1 MQVVTLSLYRFDG
14 PRLRTWA
21 FLMMGAAR
29 LMLPRVVGLEF
40 WKLCGTGVGE
50 GFTPRL
56 FPDEVAVLC
65 AWPSL
70 AAARH
75 RLAHA
80 KPFTAYSRRAS
91 AEVTFF
97 LMPTSARGSWAG
109 VEPFRPEEDHSR
121 GPLVA
126 LTRATVKPLRS
137 LRFWQRVPDISA
149 GIGRDP
155 NVLFKIG
162 IGEVPLLHQVTFS
175 IWPDTA
181 SMAQFARKDGPHA
194 KAIRAVREGNW
205 FREEL
210 YARFRV
216 LDIEGQW
223 PGPATTQSFNHLM
236 TGAET

>member
-1 MQVVTLSLYRFDG
+1 MQVVTLSLYRFDS
-14 PRLRTWA
+14 PRRRAWA
-21 FLMMGAAR
+21 FVMMGAAR
-29 LMLPRVVGLEF
+29 LMLPRVLDLEF
-40 WKLCGTGVGE
+40 WKLCGTGIGE

-56 FPDEVAVLC
+56 FPDEVALLC
-65 AWPSL
+65 TWPSL

-80 KPFTAYSRRAS
+80 MPFTAYSQRAS
-91 AEVTFF
+91 AQMTLF
-97 LMPTSARGSWAG
+97 LTPTSSRGSWAG
-109 VEPFRPEEDHSR
+109 VTPFRPEETYSG
-121 GPLVA
+121 GPLAA
-126 LTRATVKPLRS
+126 LTRATIRPLRS

-181 SMAQFARKDGPHA
+181 TMARFARHDGPHSE
-194 KAIRAVREGNW
+194 AIRAVRNGNW

-210 YARFRV
+210 YARFRI
-216 LDIEGQW
+216 LDVKGQW
-223 PGPATTQSFNHLM
+223 PGPATTPSFNRLM
-236 TGAET
+236 TGAEP